1 MDGLQSD
8 SKNLTKLKSLNL
20 HGNQLTHLKGLEKL
34 NRLKELL
41 LRNNPELTKAQIAEI
56 KKALPDCL
64 ISSNPRK

>member
-34 NRLKELL
+34 KRLKELL

>member
-34 NRLKELL
+34 NLLKELL